1 MVALCTMLRTIYPN
15 LSPGQ
20 RRVADFLS
28 EHLDEAQFLT
38 ARQMGARCD
47 FSEAGVVRFAQL
59 LGFSGYPE
67 LRRAVRDEFRISATP
82 TTQMMS
88 ARFALADEPDLVE
101 GIARRDATLIG
112 DTAARLD
119 LAVLERCAARLVSAN
134 EIYVLGHRASHSMAE
149 YFATALRQ
157 GIGVGLPLSFG
168 TGMAYDVIASAHPR
182 SVVVA
187 VSITP
192 YAPQTLEILRAAA
205 IRGLH
210 RIAIT
215 DHPLGAPARLADE
228 VILFET
234 EIQAFTSSYVGVLTI
249 FHILLALV
257 SRDSGARMEGL
268 LTIRGAFDASRIPEQ
283 NGAHRAPGGIGVR
296 PISGAMS
303 SVRTEKSGK
312 DEGARW
318 CPNNPPV
325 PPVR

>member
-1 MVALCTMLRTIYPN
+1 MVALCSVLRTIYPN

-38 ARQMGARCD
+38 ARQLGTRCG
-47 FSEAGVVRFAQL
+47 FSEAGIVRFAQL
-59 LGFSGYPE
+59 LGFSGYPD
-67 LRRAVRDEFRISATP
+67 LRRAIRDEFRISATS

-101 GIARRDATLIG
+101 GIARRDANLIG

-119 LAVLERCAARLVSAN
+119 RAVLERCAGCLAGAS

-157 GIGVGLPLSFG
+157 GIGVGLPLAFG
-168 TGMAYDVIASAHPR
+168 TGMAYDVIAAAHPQ

-192 YAPQTLEILRAAA
+192 YAPQTLDILRAAA
-205 IRGLH
+205 VRGLH
-210 RIAIT
+210 RIVIT
-215 DHPLGAPARLADE
+215 DHPLGAPARLANDA
-228 VILFET
+228 ILVET

-249 FHILLALV
+249 FHILLAII
-257 SRDSGARMEGL
+257 SRDAGARMEAL
-268 LTIRGAFDASRIPEQ
+268 LSIRRQFDALDNPNGDRVHRIPGG
-283 NGAHRAPGGIGVR
+283 NGARPMAPV
-296 PISGAMS
+296 ISSARS
-303 SVRTEKSGK
+303 EKS
-312 DEGARW
+312 
-318 CPNNPPV
+318 
-325 PPVR
+325 

>member
-1 MVALCTMLRTIYPN
+1 MRNGAITAMVALCNILRTIYRN

-38 ARQMGARCD
+38 ARQLGARCD
-47 FSEAGVVRFAQL
+47 FSEAGIVRFAQL

-67 LRRAVRDEFRISATP
+67 LRRAIRDEFRISATP

-88 ARFALADEPDLVE
+88 ARFSLADEPDRVE
-101 GIARRDATLIG
+101 GIARRDANLIG

-119 LAVLERCAARLVSAN
+119 RAVLERCAGRLVGAS
-134 EIYVLGHRASHSMAE
+134 EVYVLGHRASHSMAE

-157 GIGVGLPLSFG
+157 GIGLGLPLSFG
-168 TGMAYDVIASAHPR
+168 TGMVYDVIASAHPQ

-192 YAPQTLEILRAAA
+192 YAQQTLDILRAAE

-210 RIAIT
+210 RIVIT

-234 EIQAFTSSYVGVLTI
+234 EIQAFTSSYVGILTI

-257 SRDSGARMEGL
+257 SRDSGVRMEGL
-268 LTIRGAFDASRIPEQ
+268 LAIKNTFDASSIPDQ
-283 NGAHRAPGGIGVR
+283 DGAHRALGGNGAR
-296 PISGAMS
+296 PISVAMS
-303 SVRTEKSGK
+303 SVRTEKS
-312 DEGARW
+312 
-318 CPNNPPV
+318 
-325 PPVR
+325 

>member
-1 MVALCTMLRTIYPN
+1 MVALCTILRTLYRN

-20 RRVADFLS
+20 QRVADFLS

-38 ARQMGARCD
+38 ARQIGARCD
-47 FSEAGVVRFAQL
+47 FSEAGIVRFAQL
-59 LGFSGYPE
+59 LGFSGYPD
-67 LRRAVRDEFRISATP
+67 LRRAIRDEFRISATP

-101 GIARRDATLIG
+101 GIARRDANLIG

-119 LAVLERCAARLVSAN
+119 RAVLERCAARLVSAS
-134 EIYVLGHRASHSMAE
+134 EVYVLGHRASHSMAE
-149 YFATALRQ
+149 YFASTLRQ

-168 TGMAYDVIASAHPR
+168 TGMVYDMIAAAHPQ

-192 YAPQTLEILRAAA
+192 YAQQTLDILRAAE

-210 RIAIT
+210 CIAIT

-257 SRDSGARMEGL
+257 SRDSGARMEAL
-268 LTIRGAFDASRIPEQ
+268 LTTRNAFDSSSIPEQ
-283 NGAHRAPGGIGVR
+283 DGIHRAPGGNGAR
-296 PISGAMS
+296 SISGALS
-303 SVRTEKSGK
+303 SVRAEKS
-312 DEGARW
+312 
-318 CPNNPPV
+318 
-325 PPVR
+325 

>member
-1 MVALCTMLRTIYPN
+1 MVALCTLLRTIYPT

-28 EHLDEAQFLT
+28 EHLDAAQFLT
-38 ARQMGARCD
+38 ARQLGTRCD
-47 FSEAGVVRFAQL
+47 FSEAGIVRFAQL

-67 LRRAVRDEFRISATP
+67 LRRAIRDEFRISATP

-101 GIARRDATLIG
+101 GIARRDANLIG

-119 LAVLERCAARLVSAN
+119 RAVLDRCAGRLVGAS
-134 EIYVLGHRASHSMAE
+134 EVYVLGHRASHSMAE
-149 YFATALRQ
+149 YFATALHQ
-157 GIGVGLPLSFG
+157 GIGIGSPLAFG
-168 TGMAYDVIASAHPR
+168 TGMAYDVIAAARPQ

-192 YAPQTLEILRAAA
+192 YAQQTLDILRAAE

-210 RIAIT
+210 RIVIT

-228 VILFET
+228 IILFET
-234 EIQAFTSSYVGVLTI
+234 EIQAFTSSYVGILTI

-257 SRDSGARMEGL
+257 SRDSVARMEEL
-268 LTIRGAFDASRIPEQ
+268 LTIRSAFDALDTPDQ
-283 NGAHRAPGGIGVR
+283 GGADRASSGNGVR
-296 PISGAMS
+296 PTSVAMS
-303 SVRTEKSGK
+303 SVHREKS
-312 DEGARW
+312 
-318 CPNNPPV
+318 
-325 PPVR
+325 

>member
-1 MVALCTMLRTIYPN
+1 MVALCDILRTSYPD

-38 ARQMGARCD
+38 ARQIGARCD
-47 FSEAGVVRFAQL
+47 FSEAGIVRFAQL

-67 LRRAVRDEFRISATP
+67 LRRAIRDEFRLSATP
-82 TTQMMS
+82 MTQMMS
-88 ARFALADEPDLVE
+88 ARFSLTDEPDLVE
-101 GIARRDATLIG
+101 GIARRDANLIG

-119 LAVLERCAARLVSAN
+119 RAALERCAGRLVAAS
-134 EIYVLGHRASHSMAE
+134 EVYVLGHRASHSMAE
-149 YFATALRQ
+149 YFATTLRQ

-168 TGMAYDVIASAHPR
+168 TGMVYDMIAAAHPQ
-182 SVVVA
+182 SVIVA

-192 YAPQTLEILRAAA
+192 YAQQTLDILRAAE

-210 RIAIT
+210 CIVFT

-268 LTIRGAFDASRIPEQ
+268 LAIRNTFDASSLPDQDGARRAPDG
-283 NGAHRAPGGIGVR
+283 NGAR
-296 PISGAMS
+296 PIRVAVS
-303 SVRTEKSGK
+303 SVRTEKS
-312 DEGARW
+312 
-318 CPNNPPV
+318 
-325 PPVR
+325 

>member
-1 MVALCTMLRTIYPN
+1 MRTFSIRNGAIPAMVALCSILRTIYRN

-38 ARQMGARCD
+38 ARQLGARCD
-47 FSEAGVVRFAQL
+47 FSETGIVRFAQL

-67 LRRAVRDEFRISATP
+67 LRRAIRDEFRISATP

-119 LAVLERCAARLVSAN
+119 RAVLERCAGRLAGASEV
-134 EIYVLGHRASHSMAE
+134 YVLGHRASHSMAE

-157 GIGVGLPLSFG
+157 GIGLGLPLAFG
-168 TGMAYDVIASAHPR
+168 TGMAYDLIAAAHPQ

-192 YAPQTLEILRAAA
+192 YAPQTLDILRAAA

-234 EIQAFTSSYVGVLTI
+234 EIQAFTSSYVGALTI

-257 SRDSGARMEGL
+257 SRDSGARMEEL
-268 LTIRGAFDASRIPEQ
+268 LTIRSTFEASGTRDQDGI
-283 NGAHRAPGGIGVR
+283 HRVPGGKDAR
-296 PISGAMS
+296 PTTDVMLSLSA
-303 SVRTEKSGK
+303 EKS
-312 DEGARW
+312 
-318 CPNNPPV
+318 
-325 PPVR
+325 

>member
-1 MVALCTMLRTIYPN
+1 MVALWNILRTIYPD

-20 RRVADFLS
+20 QRVADFLS

-38 ARQMGARCD
+38 ARHLGARCA
-47 FSEAGVVRFAQL
+47 FSEAGIVRFAQL

-67 LRRAVRDEFRISATP
+67 LRRAIRDEFRLSATP
-82 TTQMMS
+82 ATQMMS
-88 ARFALADEPDLVE
+88 ARFSLAGEPDLVE
-101 GIARRDATLIG
+101 GIARRDANLIG

-119 LAVLERCAARLVSAN
+119 RAVLERCAGLLIGAS

-168 TGMAYDVIASAHPR
+168 TGMVYDMIASAHPQ

-192 YAPQTLEILRAAA
+192 YAQQTLDVLRAAE
-205 IRGLH
+205 ICGLQ
-210 RIAIT
+210 RIVIT

-228 VILFET
+228 VILVET

-249 FHILLALV
+249 FHVLLALV
-257 SRDSGARMEGL
+257 SRDSGARMERL
-268 LTIRGAFDASRIPEQ
+268 LTIRSTFDATSPPDGEGPHRALNG
-283 NGAHRAPGGIGVR
+283 NGAR
-296 PISGAMS
+296 PISVALS
-303 SVRTEKSGK
+303 AVRMEKS
-312 DEGARW
+312 
-318 CPNNPPV
+318 
-325 PPVR
+325 